1 MENCWLLSDCFR
13 LQCRRPWFDSW
24 VRKIHC
30 KRDKLLTPVF
40 LGFPCGSAGKES
52 ACDVGD
58 LGLIPGKIHWR
69 REWLPIPVFWPREFH
84 GESVGSQR
92 VRHDWATFTSTQI
105 VWRNEVMGQATSLS
119 SILGRQENPKE
130 LQVRS
135 PYLEQKPLES
145 QTGRNI

>member
-1 MENCWLLSDCFR
+1 MENYWQRSDCFR

-30 KRDKLLTPVF
+30 KRDRLPTPVF

-58 LGLIPGKIHWR
+58 LGSIPGKIPWR
-69 REWLPIPVFWPREFH
+69 MEWLPIPVFWPREFH

-92 VRHDWATFTSTQI
+92 VRRDWATFTSTQT
-105 VWRNEVMGQATSLS
+105 VWRNEVTGKTTSLS
-119 SILGRQENPKE
+119 SGE
-130 LQVRS
+130 
-135 PYLEQKPLES
+135 
-145 QTGRNI
+145 TGEFQRVAGQSSLPTVEATGVTNW

>member
-1 MENCWLLSDCFR
+1 MENYWLLSDCFC

-69 REWLPIPVFWPREFH
+69 REWLPIPVFWPENSL
-84 GESVGSQR
+84 ESLWGHKETDMTEQLSLPL
-92 VRHDWATFTSTQI
+92 I
-105 VWRNEVMGQATSLS
+105 VWRNEVMGQTTSLS
-119 SILGRQENPKE
+119 SGE
-130 LQVRS
+130 
-135 PYLEQKPLES
+135 
-145 QTGRNI
+145 TGEFQRVAGEISLPRVEATGVTNW